1 MKRGQLG
8 VIGAVCALMTA
19 AAPVAAA
26 DPPTVSAEPAQV
38 DPAGAAPVDHAA
50 YALPADGRI
59 ESAPPA
65 TSVSPDGWT
74 LTVGAKD
81 EVMRN
86 VNPLTT
92 AVSSRDY
99 DVSAVFT
106 ASLRGPEGAEPPRG
120 VLEVGYQIGCGID
133 MSTSNG
139 VTITGT
145 AGVTPSI
152 GLLGIDAD
160 SVPIDGITPV
170 LSTPFVGGLAIG
182 LKPGIVNIVPV
193 AKKRFTGA
201 DPWVSVS
208 GFRVKIDGC
217 GGESFIRSYAVL
229 TLSGAQ
235 SDSIQGYYGTTRK
248 V

>member
-1 MKRGQLG
+1 MKRGRLG
-8 VIGAVCALMTA
+8 VIGAVCALLTA
-19 AAPVAAA
+19 AAPPAAA
-26 DPPTVSAEPAQV
+26 DPQSVNAEPAQL
-38 DPAGAAPVDHAA
+38 DSGTAAPVAHAA
-50 YALPADGRI
+50 NSLPADGRI

-65 TSVSPDGWT
+65 TSVTPDGWT
-74 LTVGAKD
+74 LAVGAKD

-86 VNPLTT
+86 VSPLTT
-92 AVSSRDY
+92 ALSSRDY

-133 MSTSNG
+133 MGTSNG

-145 AGVTPSI
+145 AGVTPSV

-182 LKPGIVNIVPV
+182 LKPGIINIVPV
-193 AKKRFTGA
+193 TKKRFTGG

-208 GFRVKIDGC
+208 GFHVKIDGC
-217 GGESFIRSYAVL
+217 VGESFIRSYAVL
-229 TLSGAQ
+229 TLSGPQ